1 MENTLENTTD
11 IAQIILDTINTL
23 LGNLFGS
30 IDNNLYSILDKI
42 SFVSS
47 DILHD
52 SYFES
57 IFGTS
62 STNGILLISN
72 SLLLGFLLYYAC
84 RYLLAHLTYVQA
96 PSPFRFLIK
105 LVLCGICMNFS
116 FFIVGIFLDLNS
128 YISLAIRNLGET
140 LWNKNICFSELILT
154 INNQIAI
161 DTNSLNIFSI
171 DGLIKGILS
180 VSLLNLVFSYSFR
193 YMMIKLFVLL
203 SPFAFLSLSLPSTSW
218 FFKAWFKNLFSLLF
232 LQIIISLVLLLLFST
247 PFSSTDLLSKFIY
260 LGGIYVLIKANSF
273 IRDFIGGVSTSIS
286 QSVKNLKI

>member
-1 MENTLENTTD
+1 MEN
-11 IAQIILDTINTL
+11 
-23 LGNLFGS
+23 LFSS
-30 IDNNLYSILDKI
+30 IDNNLYSVLDKI

-52 SYFES
+52 SYFEY

-72 SLLLGFLLYYAC
+72 SLLFGFLLYYASN
-84 RYLLAHLTYVQA
+84 YLLAHLTYTQT
-96 PSPFRFLIK
+96 PTPFRFLIK
-105 LVLCGICMNFS
+105 LILCGICMNFS
-116 FFIVGIFLDLNS
+116 FFIVGLFLDFNY
-128 YISLAIRNLGET
+128 YISSAILNLGET

-154 INNQIAI
+154 INTNIAI
-161 DTNSLNIFSI
+161 NTNSLNIFSI

-180 VSLLNLVFSYSFR
+180 MSLLNLVFSYSFR

-203 SPFAFLSLSLPSTSW
+203 SPFAFLSLSLPSTTW

-273 IRDFIGGVSTSIS
+273 IRDFVGGVSTTIS
-286 QSVKNLKI
+286 QSVKNFI

>member
-1 MENTLENTTD
+1 MENTIGSSGD
-11 IAQIILDTINTL
+11 ISQIILDTINSL
-23 LGNLFGS
+23 LENLFSS

-42 SFVSS
+42 SFVNS
-47 DILHD
+47 DILHN
-52 SYFES
+52 SYFEA

-62 STNGILLISN
+62 STNGVLLIAN
-72 SLLLGFLLYYAC
+72 SLLLGFLLYYAI

-96 PSPFRFLIK
+96 PPPFRFLIK
-105 LVLCGICMNFS
+105 LVICGICMNFS

-128 YISLAIRNLGET
+128 YISLAIRNLGES

-154 INNQIAI
+154 INNQMAV
-161 DTNSLNIFSI
+161 DTNTLNIFSI

-247 PFSSTDLLSKFIY
+247 PFSSNDLLSKFIY

-273 IRDFIGGVSTSIS
+273 IRDFIGGVSTTIS
-286 QSVKNLKI
+286 QSVKNFRL

>member
-62 STNGILLISN
+62 ASNGILLISN
-72 SLLLGFLLYYAC
+72 SLLFGFLLYYAC

-273 IRDFIGGVSTSIS
+273 IRDFIGGVSTTIS

>member
-247 PFSSTDLLSKFIY
+247 PFASTDLLSKFIY

>member
-1 MENTLENTTD
+1 
-11 IAQIILDTINTL
+11 
-23 LGNLFGS
+23 
-30 IDNNLYSILDKI
+30 
-42 SFVSS
+42 
-47 DILHD
+47 
-52 SYFES
+52 
-57 IFGTS
+57 
-62 STNGILLISN
+62 
-72 SLLLGFLLYYAC
+72 
-84 RYLLAHLTYVQA
+84 
-96 PSPFRFLIK
+96 
-105 LVLCGICMNFS
+105 MNFS

-128 YISLAIRNLGET
+128 YISLAIRNLGES

-154 INNQIAI
+154 INNQMAV
-161 DTNSLNIFSI
+161 DTNTLNIFSI

-247 PFSSTDLLSKFIY
+247 PFSSNDLLSKFIY

-273 IRDFIGGVSTSIS
+273 IRDFIGGVSTTIS
-286 QSVKNLKI
+286 QSVKNFRL

>member
-23 LGNLFGS
+23 LGNLFSS

-62 STNGILLISN
+62 ATNGILLISN
-72 SLLLGFLLYYAC
+72 SLLFGFLLYYAS

-128 YISLAIRNLGET
+128 YVSLAIRNLGET

-232 LQIIISLVLLLLFST
+232 LQIIISLVLLLLFYT

-273 IRDFIGGVSTSIS
+273 IRDFIGGVSTTIS
-286 QSVKNLKI
+286 QSVKNFKI

>member
-273 IRDFIGGVSTSIS
+273 IRDFIGGVSTTIS

>member
-218 FFKAWFKNLFSLLF
+218 FFKAWFKNLFYLLF

-273 IRDFIGGVSTSIS
+273 IRDFIGGVSTTIS

>member
-273 IRDFIGGVSTSIS
+273 IRDFIGEVSTSIS

>member
-273 IRDFIGGVSTSIS
+273 IRDFIGGVSTTIS
-286 QSVKNLKI
+286 QSVKNFKI